1 MKRLYTRL
9 REVLSKKNIK
19 KQLNVIFVAA
29 MLLPMLL
36 IGAFLLFN
44 TYTLLLNYHKDLS
57 RSDHLRT
64 ETVLYELTAQ
74 LYKVSGEITFD
85 SRLQHFLS
93 GEYDSRQEYLQA
105 ALKNDTLDNY
115 KYNYAEIDSVSV
127 YCDSPHIYSYGDIVA
142 VDDGIMQS
150 EWYKKALSQTAVF
163 WQTIVDTDIHGNSYY
178 KLALIRKIPLIDAD
192 YDAVLVLK
200 ISENYLKSR
209 INTGDYQVVMYDNE
223 ERAFFCSERLWY
235 EKEEKLPV
243 DFEDR
248 YFEYQGKT
256 DFEGERYMLTASALG
271 LYQTDSR
278 IYICNLSSTAYDN
291 IFSIMRINL
300 LIIAAAILLPLIL
313 KRLFLTYFAERIDI
327 LRTAIHNVS
336 TDNYNVPTELK
347 GEDEISQAF
356 SDLQL
361 TIGKIVEKDSRM
373 YEAAINEQRLV
384 TEQQVMEYKMLSSQ
398 INPHFLYNTL
408 EAIRMKALANK
419 DREVANAIKLLGKSM
434 RYVLSNTGT
443 VSVSLKQELDYIE
456 NYLKIIKFRFVD
468 KINYLIYIA
477 EGMNTSEYS
486 ILPLLLQPVIENS
499 IIHGLENC
507 EHGGMIVIKVL
518 QTGEDELSV
527 EIEDNGC
534 GMDEGTLQKLRDK
547 LNTPDLNP
555 SSSIG
560 MYNISQRI
568 RLCYG
573 TKYGLDIESTQGSG
587 TKVTVRLPLR

>member
-248 YFEYQGKT
+248 YFEYQGK
-256 DFEGERYMLTASALG
+256 
-271 LYQTDSR
+271 
-278 IYICNLSSTAYDN
+278 N
-291 IFSIMRINL
+291 
-300 LIIAAAILLPLIL
+300 
-313 KRLFLTYFAERIDI
+313 
-327 LRTAIHNVS
+327 
-336 TDNYNVPTELK
+336 
-347 GEDEISQAF
+347 
-356 SDLQL
+356 
-361 TIGKIVEKDSRM
+361 
-373 YEAAINEQRLV
+373 
-384 TEQQVMEYKMLSSQ
+384 
-398 INPHFLYNTL
+398 
-408 EAIRMKALANK
+408 
-419 DREVANAIKLLGKSM
+419 
-434 RYVLSNTGT
+434 
-443 VSVSLKQELDYIE
+443 
-456 NYLKIIKFRFVD
+456 RF
-468 KINYLIYIA
+468 
-477 EGMNTSEYS
+477 
-486 ILPLLLQPVIENS
+486 
-499 IIHGLENC
+499 
-507 EHGGMIVIKVL
+507 
-518 QTGEDELSV
+518 
-527 EIEDNGC
+527 
-534 GMDEGTLQKLRDK
+534 
-547 LNTPDLNP
+547 
-555 SSSIG
+555 
-560 MYNISQRI
+560 
-568 RLCYG
+568 
-573 TKYGLDIESTQGSG
+573 
-587 TKVTVRLPLR
+587 